1 MAVGAGFGYMMD
13 GVEERQRETIQRLQN
28 RLVASRELRAER
40 QAAADAKSREVFAE
54 LEEKTR
60 QAAH

>member
-1 MAVGAGFGYMMD
+1 MMD

-60 QAAH
+60 RAAH